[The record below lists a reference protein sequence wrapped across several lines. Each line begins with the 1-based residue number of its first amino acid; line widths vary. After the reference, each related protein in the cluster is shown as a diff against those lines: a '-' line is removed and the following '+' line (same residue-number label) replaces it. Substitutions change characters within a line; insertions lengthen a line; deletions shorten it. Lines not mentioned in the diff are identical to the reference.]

1 VVFQVDGLFISYMD
15 NQNRF
20 FLRGAGYLTLGLV
33 LAFSVS
39 SVTAQRRNTTDPI
52 TTLLD
57 SNRNRELGA
66 EEIVSAPERLK
77 EADLNHDGNVTGEE
91 ISERLEFL
99 KNNRPGIIQ
108 TDFPYQMAA
117 IGAPSPKGNV
127 AKKGMAIS
135 VGNGASVLF
144 DTDLVRMAAGWTGAL
159 ITTTGVSFDGS
170 HGGFPKISGTQ
181 LFGTPAVAGWADT
194 SGQFLDDRPEPFGPI
209 NADQGR
215 WDGHYMV
222 GDQVTL
228 AYSVHGTKIYEQP
241 SSLAVGETI
250 GFVRSLKVSGFDSS
264 ASQSISM
271 MVADVDGFSGQSVRG
286 RASLMEP
293 SGTRTYVS
301 LLKPVHGVSLSI
313 QKRHITMNVAPSADE
328 RLIQLVIWRS
338 DENADLEEAAFKS
351 KSVPFVPFEKGGPER
366 WPEPVVTQ
374 GKLEADATPDGAYV
388 VDRLTPPIENPWNR
402 RLRLGGFDF
411 FADGKSAAFST
422 WDGDVWLLE
431 GIDDD
436 LKQLKWKRF
445 ASGLFETLGLR
456 IVDEVIYVSSRVGIL
471 RLHDLNQDG
480 TCDFYENFNNELT
493 SSVGF
498 HEFVFDLHTDSDGNF
513 YYAKAGPVRGGGR
526 GFGSKPEENNRFGN
540 VSPHAGTVV
549 RVDREGKKLDVYATG
564 FRAPN
569 GIGVGPDGQVTTGDN
584 EGTWIPACPI
594 NWVEEGGFYGVEDLA
609 HRDAIPEFNPPLC
622 WLAKKDFDNSGG
634 SQVWVTSDRWGPFE
648 GELLHLSYGQCAMYL
663 VMKERVEGQMQGGVV
678 KIPVSF
684 GSSAMRARFNQ
695 LDGQL
700 YVAGLRGWQT
710 KAAQLSGFDRVRY
723 TGKKVYTVRDLKVQ
737 KEGVQLT
744 FSQPVDKA
752 SAGDVENYA
761 VQQWNYRRSS
771 DYGSRDYSVEIDGE
785 RGRDPVDIEKAIVSD
800 DGKTVTLIVDGL
812 KPVMQFEI
820 DFSIEAADGTEIR
833 QKTLQTIHNIP
844 GV

>member
-1 VVFQVDGLFISYMD
+1 MD
-15 NQNRF
+15 DKNRF
-20 FLRGAGYLTLGLV
+20 FLRGARFVTLGFV
-33 LAFSVS
+33 IAVSVNS
-39 SVTAQRRNTTDPI
+39 LSAQRRTTSDPI
-52 TTLLD
+52 TSLLD
-57 SNRNRELGA
+57 TNRDRSLSSA
-66 EEIVSAPERLK
+66 EMSSAPDRLK
-77 EADLNHDGNVTGEE
+77 EADLNRDGSVTNEE
-91 ISERLEFL
+91 ISARLVFL
-99 KNNRPGIIQ
+99 RENRPGIIQ

-117 IGAPSPKGNV
+117 IGASYPEDNV

-135 VGNGASVLF
+135 VGNGASMLF
-144 DTDLVRMAAGWTGAL
+144 DTDLVRMAAGWTGAF

-170 HGGFPKISGTQ
+170 HGGFPKLSGTQ
-181 LFGTPAVAGWADT
+181 LFGTPSVAGWADT

-209 NADQGR
+209 NQDQAR

-228 AYSVHGTKIYEQP
+228 AYTVHGTKIYEQP
-241 SSLAVGETI
+241 SSLATGETI
-250 GFVRSLKVSGFDSS
+250 GFVRSLKISEFASGVSKP
-264 ASQSISM
+264 ISM
-271 MVADVDGFSGQSVRG
+271 LVADVDGFSGQVVRG
-286 RASLMEP
+286 RASLLGP
-293 SGTRTYVS
+293 DGARTFVS
-301 LLKPVHGVSLSI
+301 LLNPVSGVSFSVL
-313 QKRHITMNVAPSADE
+313 KRHIIMNVEPRSEE
-328 RLIQLVIWRS
+328 RLVQIVLWRGGN
-338 DENADLEEAAFKS
+338 DADRVENAFRASPVA
-351 KSVPFVPFEKGGPER
+351 FVPFEKGGPER
-366 WPEPVVTQ
+366 WPEPVVTE

-402 RLRLGGFDF
+402 RLRIGGFDF
-411 FADGKSAAFST
+411 FADGTSAAFST

-431 GIDDD
+431 GIDDE

-480 TCDFYENFNNELT
+480 TCDYYENFNNELT

-498 HEFVFDLHTDSDGNF
+498 HEFVFDLHTDSEGNF

-526 GFGSKPEENNRFGN
+526 GFGSKPEEKSRFGN

-549 RVDREGKKLDVYATG
+549 RVDPEGRKLDVYATG

-609 HRDAIPEFNPPLC
+609 HRDEIPEFNPPLC
-622 WLAKKDFDNSGG
+622 WLSKKDFDNSGG
-634 SQVWVTSDRWGPFE
+634 SQVWVTSDRWGPFA

-684 GSSAMRARFNQ
+684 GSSAMRGRFNQ
-695 LDGQL
+695 SDGQL

-710 KAAQLSGFDRVRY
+710 KAAQLSGFDRIRY
-723 TGKKVYTVRDLKVQ
+723 TGKKVYTVRGLKV
-737 KEGVQLT
+737 KEEGIQLT
-744 FSQPVDKA
+744 FSQPIDKA

-761 VQQWNYRRSS
+761 VEQWNYRRSS
-771 DYGSRDYSVEIDGE
+771 DYGSRDYSVEIEGE
-785 RGRDPVDIEKAIVSD
+785 RGRDPVDIVEAIVSD
-800 DGKTVTLIVDGL
+800 DGMSVVLVVDGL
-812 KPVMQFEI
+812 EPVMQFEI
-820 DFSIEAADGTEIR
+820 DFVIDAADGTEIR
-833 QKTLQTIHNIP
+833 QKTLQTIHHVP
-844 GV
+844 GA